1 MRNSQFRA
9 VLVLTLA
16 TPLGACSSFLGIH
29 FAHHIRNT
37 EPVLALATA
46 DVPRIKEASAAPATD
61 AGRSQLAAG
70 QLGLAVESFQRAL
83 ASGEPISQA
92 ANGMGVVYARL
103 GRFDLSQRFFEQ
115 AMAAD
120 PTDTRYADNLA
131 RLLRSPLFALRHD
144 RDIAERIERVAPSP
158 IAPPSKDASSQPPT
172 SNLQRI
178 SRAEVHII
186 TYPQLREGRQARMAA
201 VGTGFTPLIRISI
214 AGRDQPV
221 ARSFV
226 RIALPEPKTDV
237 MAINSM
243 PAAIVG
249 NRSRTQK

>member
-83 ASGEPISQA
+83 AS
-92 ANGMGVVYARL
+92 VYARL